1 MSYKGVSS
9 PWRTLKCLIRN
20 EQFLKISLMIQPERI
35 KPLNNTKPQKG
46 KYVLYWMQA
55 SQRAAYNH
63 ALEYAVREANEQK
76 KPVIA
81 AFGLTDRFPDAN
93 SRHYG
98 FMLEGLKEVQQALK
112 ARGIQLVVQ
121 QRSPEIVATEL
132 SKNASLAVT
141 DRGCLRIQK
150 AWRRHVAK
158 KARCPVVQVESDV
171 VVPVDTAYPKEA
183 YSAGVLRPK
192 IQSHWKR
199 YLVPLKETRPT
210 YDSLGLQFDSLD
222 LGDPEAVLSTLR
234 LDRSVCPV
242 QAFQGGTSIA
252 IAHLEAFIEDKLKH
266 YHEMRSDPGLDL
278 GSHMSPYLHFGQIS
292 PLYIAL
298 QVSHARG
305 KPRQAKDAYLEELI
319 VRRELSMNFVRYNP
333 HYDTFQAL
341 PGWAKKTLRQHQKD
355 RRGYLYSPEEMEQAR
370 THDPYWNAAQK
381 EMLFTGTMHN
391 YMRMYWGKKILEWS
405 ETPENAYATALYLN
419 NKYELDGRDP
429 NGFAGVAWC
438 FGKHDRAW
446 NERPIF
452 GKVRYMNAAG
462 LERKFDMSR
471 YVKRIETLGTTV

>member
-1 MSYKGVSS
+1 
-9 PWRTLKCLIRN
+9 
-20 EQFLKISLMIQPERI
+20 MIQPERI
-35 KPLNNTKPQKG
+35 QHLNRKDIREG
-46 KYVLYWMQA
+46 RFVLYWMQA
-55 SQRAAYNH
+55 SQRVAYNH

-76 KPVIA
+76 RPVIA

-93 SRHYG
+93 ARHYA
-98 FMLEGLKEVQQALK
+98 FMIEGLKEVQQALK

-121 QRSPEIVATEL
+121 QRSPEIFATDL
-132 SKNASLAVT
+132 SKNASLVVM
-141 DRGCLRIQK
+141 DRGYLRIQK
-150 AWRRHVAK
+150 VWRRHVAQN
-158 KARCPVVQVESDV
+158 AACRVIQVESDV
-171 VVPVDTAYPKEA
+171 VVPMETAYPKEA

-192 IQSHWKR
+192 IHSQWKR
-199 YLVPLKETRPT
+199 YLVPLKDTHPT
-210 YDSLGLQFDSLD
+210 YDSLGLQFDTLD
-222 LGDPEAVLSTLR
+222 LDPETVLSTLR

-242 QAFQGGTSIA
+242 QAFQGGTSMA
-252 IAHLEAFIEDKLKH
+252 ITRLQGFIEEKLKH
-266 YHEMRSDPGLDL
+266 YHELRSDPGLDL

-298 QVSHARG
+298 QVSRARS

-319 VRRELSMNFVRYNP
+319 VRRELSMNFVRFNP
-333 HYDTFQAL
+333 YYDTFRAL
-341 PGWAKKTLRQHQKD
+341 PDWAARTLRQHEKD
-355 RRGYLYSPEEMEQAR
+355 RRDYLYGREELEQAE

-381 EMLFTGTMHN
+381 EMLITGKMHN

-405 ETPENAYATALYLN
+405 ETPQDAYATALYLN

-446 NERPIF
+446 NERPVF

-471 YVKRIETLGTTV
+471 YVTRIETLASAV